1 MRILFSSNVYPTKQY
16 SLQAYVGVLCEELT
30 RQGHEVVVVA
40 PQLVL
45 SCLRHNINLVPQ
57 HYTETI
63 ETKEGS
69 REIEIYR
76 PRVYSIGASR
86 SMRLEAW
93 LLERAVSETARK
105 IGRDFDLIYCKFW
118 SSARNILSYAE
129 ENSIPV
135 FIDCGEDVIWP
146 KTFVND
152 EIKKRIVKCTRGV
165 VCVSSKNRDECEAL
179 NLAKTEDC
187 IVLPN
192 AVNQK
197 DFFKMDKQEARK
209 SLGIPEDSFI
219 ISFCGRFN
227 HRKGVKRLA
236 EALKQCKGVHSIFI
250 GRPSEDSN
258 YVPDCPEILFCGSLP
273 HERIGLYLNA
283 SDVYVLPTLAE
294 GCSNSIIEA
303 MACGLPII
311 SSDLPFNHDVLDST
325 NAILIDP
332 MDVMQ
337 IKNAVCKLR
346 DDTNLRESM
355 SERSLTKVLKL
366 TIENRARSIVEFV
379 SNRL

>member
-45 SCLRHNINLVPQ
+45 SCLRHNIDLVPQ
-57 HYTETI
+57 HYTEII

-69 REIEIYR
+69 KKIEIYR

-93 LLERAVSETARK
+93 LLERAVSGTAKK
-105 IGRDFDLIYCKFW
+105 IGRDFDLIYCQFW
-118 SSARNILSYAE
+118 SSARNILPYAE

-135 FIDCGEDVIWP
+135 FVDCGEDVIWP
-146 KTFVND
+146 KTFINEDVKN
-152 EIKKRIVKCTRGV
+152 RIIKCTRGV
-165 VCVSSKNRDECEAL
+165 VCVSSKNRDECDSL
-179 NLAKTEDC
+179 KLAKPEDC
-187 IVLPN
+187 VVLPN

-197 DFFKMDKQEARK
+197 EFYKIDKYEVRK

-227 HRKGVKRLA
+227 HRKGVERLA
-236 EALKQCKGVHSIFI
+236 EALKLCQGVHSIFI

-258 YVPDCPEILFCGSLP
+258 YLPDCPEILFCGSLP
-273 HERIGLYLNA
+273 HDRIGTYLNA

-311 SSDLPFNHDVLDST
+311 SSDLPFNHDVLDAS

-332 MDVMQ
+332 MDIIQ
-337 IKNAVCKLR
+337 IKNAIIKLR
-346 DDTNLRESM
+346 DDVILRKSM
-355 SERSLTKVLKL
+355 SESSLTKVQKL